1 MTAGGTPRR
10 CRAVPRAGHHA
21 AGLVGTLA
29 DSASFCHGVVSVHRV
44 GNVPGDRCSA
54 IELSCE
60 WRRSQNRHRQ
70 ERRVVLSTIDQPDD
84 SHDDEV
90 VQNHPQS
97 RKSAMTAITDFEPG
111 MRRASLCH
119 VATRSRPSSMNCLT
133 VAIAMGASGQTHI
146 PVTRRIRIRRIRS
159 TGYGEWL
166 RICQSDDLSNRSRS
180 NGCRRKNRRRPGRR
194 AATTV
199 GDAIVRISAAPG
211 SAVQRGGSAT

>member
-10 CRAVPRAGHHA
+10 CTAVPRAGHHA

-29 DSASFCHGVVSVHRV
+29 DTASFCHGVVSVHRV
-44 GNVPGDRCSA
+44 GNVPATDAARSSCLANGAVVRTDTDKNAALCSA
-54 IELSCE
+54 PSTSPMTRTTMKLSRIIPE
-60 WRRSQNRHRQ
+60 QK
-70 ERRVVLSTIDQPDD
+70 ERDD
-84 SHDDEV
+84 CYYRLR
-90 VQNHPQS
+90 P
-97 RKSAMTAITDFEPG
+97 R

-166 RICQSDDLSNRSRS
+166 RISQSDDLSNRSRS